1 MLSAFRGRQRHQY
14 EYNEAVPKV
23 YLLETHAG
31 IDEKT
36 FFDTSRKELAE
47 IFPKAKL
54 ELHDDGTL
62 LKLSAGNGDY
72 YFDPYFFY
80 YDDRFAFRFVPVFTF
95 DHSTNS
101 DSFIRRLISGTSFFD
116 GQWILYEDMPEEN
129 MVAMESHFD
138 GKYSENLSDLNVRF
152 ETRNAR
158 KREEFLE
165 HLKSNRYLGHL
176 SSFKYYLNDESR
188 EYAFQAHFYYSG
200 KVTLYGD
207 GFEDAMELI
216 KRVTSSYASFL
227 LKAEQNAS
235 ELRGVYFEFNSRI
248 TEPRK
253 VLQYILDDTDSKFVG
268 FDIFETDSSCR
279 TVVADLHVG
288 GIAEIVIN
296 SNLLRI
302 TIGQESCANSI
313 RRLAYLIMKNLD
325 PYIQI
330 RNFYGVH
337 YE

>member
-1 MLSAFRGRQRHQY
+1 MLSAFRGKQRLQY

-23 YLLETHAG
+23 YLLETHSG

-36 FFDTSRKELAE
+36 FFDTSRKEIAE
-47 IFPKAKL
+47 IFNKAKL

-62 LKLSAGNGDY
+62 LKLSVDNGDY

-80 YDDRFAFRFVPVFTF
+80 YDVRLAFRFIPVFTF
-95 DHSTNS
+95 AHSTNS
-101 DSFIRRLISGTSFFD
+101 DSCIRRLISGTSFFD
-116 GQWILYEDMPEEN
+116 GQWILYEDMPKEN

-138 GKYSENLSDLNVRF
+138 GKYSENLPDLNVRF
-152 ETRNAR
+152 ETRNAK

-165 HLKSNRYLGHL
+165 HLKSNRYFGHL
-176 SSFKYYLNDESR
+176 NSFKYYLNDESR
-188 EYAFQAHFYYSG
+188 EYAFQAHYYYSG

-216 KRVTSSYASFL
+216 KRATSSYASFL
-227 LKAEQNAS
+227 LKAEENAS
-235 ELRGVYFEFNSRI
+235 ELRGVYFVFNSQI
-248 TEPRK
+248 SEPRK
-253 VLQYILDDTDSKFVG
+253 VLENILDDAASKFVG
-268 FDIFETDSSCR
+268 FDIFETGSSCR
-279 TVVADLHVG
+279 TIVADLHVG
-288 GIAEIVIN
+288 GIVEIVIT

-313 RRLAYLIMKNLD
+313 RRLASLIMKNLD

-330 RNFYGVH
+330 QSLYGVH